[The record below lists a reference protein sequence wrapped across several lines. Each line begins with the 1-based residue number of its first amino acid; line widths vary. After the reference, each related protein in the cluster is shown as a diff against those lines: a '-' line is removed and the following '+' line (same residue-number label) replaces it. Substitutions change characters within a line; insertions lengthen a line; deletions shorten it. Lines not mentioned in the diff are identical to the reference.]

1 MHWLE
6 AGHPLVSRQRHNGHA
21 YARETPHAVAVQH
34 RYKPP
39 TLPRLLR
46 TFGEQPHNLGT
57 LPITRKN
64 PKLASRLDDDV
75 AGLGHNREP
84 EITAQFSAK
93 AHAPNH
99 QKITDA
105 LAYNACVNG
114 GFCAAKRSKSRP
126 VEGLQARN
134 VFDALVRSRSPVGCR
149 LTPQHPCVL
158 QRNPVQTVGPAPIQ
172 TAKLP
177 DHL

>member
-1 MHWLE
+1 VEGHRPGTYLMHWLE
-6 AGHPLVSRQRHNGHA
+6 AGHPLVSGQRHNGHA
-21 YARETPHAVAVQH
+21 YAREIPHTVAVQH

-39 TLPRLLR
+39 TLPGLLR

-84 EITAQFSAK
+84 EITTQLPDK

-105 LAYNACVNG
+105 LAYNANIKRRPTRASG
-114 GFCAAKRSKSRP
+114 GRP
-126 VEGLQARN
+126 LGRER
-134 VFDALVRSRSPVGCR
+134 
-149 LTPQHPCVL
+149 T
-158 QRNPVQTVGPAPIQ
+158 
-172 TAKLP
+172 
-177 DHL
+177 